1 MKLYEEDIMKKERQ
15 AKIKDLVSMYD
26 ISTQEELIQK
36 LCDEGIDAT
45 QATVSRD
52 IRELRLLK
60 IPTGYGGFRYSLSP
74 SKEKSFDLKFSQSLA
89 ESMVDVDFSGNIVL
103 IHTFPGLASAVA
115 ASIDASKTS
124 EILGCVAGDDTII
137 VVVRTPEA
145 AETLCEKIKILIKA

>member
-1 MKLYEEDIMKKERQ
+1 MKKERQ
-15 AKIKDLVSMYD
+15 AKIKDLVNIYD
-26 ISTQEELIQK
+26 ISTQEDLIK
-36 LCDEGIDAT
+36 HLNDEGIEAT

-52 IRELRLLK
+52 IREMRLIK
-60 IPTGYGGFRYSLSP
+60 IPTGYGGFRYSLSAT
-74 SKEKSFDLKFSQSLA
+74 SEKGFDFKFTQSLA
-89 ESMVDVDFSGNIVL
+89 ESMVNVDFSGNIVL

-137 VVVRTPEA
+137 VVSRSPEA